1 MRKFTLFITGILLS
15 TASAWGVTVS
25 PTYGGQLNML
35 VTDHNVTTL
44 VVNGVIDARD
54 FEFMAEKLKKLTNI
68 NLQAA
73 RIEAYSG
80 EKPIFANQF
89 TYPANTIPTM
99 GLASHP
105 TLQQITLPGSTIAIG
120 AGALAGCKQLT
131 TVTCND
137 GLLEIDAFAFAGCTK
152 LATFTI
158 PQSVQRLGDGAFTRC
173 TALTTVKLGTTGT
186 PSTLTIGKEAFLGCS
201 ALATIT
207 FNSKLASIGHRAFAG
222 TKFKALDLSA
232 YNQLANIGNYAFAKA
247 PLTTV
252 KFPNSVK
259 AMGTGALLYSSATS
273 VNFPT
278 SLERIPAFALAG
290 AKGISSIDLA
300 SVAID
305 SIGDYAFYKVN
316 NPTSVLVP
324 ATTYYIGT
332 KAMAGMTGL
341 TSITSMAEAVPELG
355 DDVWDGL
362 NQPAISLRVPTSSVQ
377 AYESAA
383 QWKEF
388 NIVVSFRMGDVNLDG
403 HVDIVDVN
411 AVINYM
417 LNLPPGEPFVFQA
430 ADINQDNKIDV
441 EDLNHIINI
450 ILDLEHFAPT
460 VADTSD
466 MITIDDFTVEPGEI
480 HTIDVKLSNLDDY
493 SALQF
498 DLTLPDGLTL
508 VDDAITTAS
517 STAGFHIQTSEN
529 GNTWRILCYSM
540 QGKNLGHSEDN
551 TVLHVKV
558 QAADRLN
565 DQSIITLDNAT
576 LSTHE
581 CAPRH
586 CENTYAYVSKDT
598 AVNDIAA
605 THCKV
610 WAQGGTL
617 VIESDNAMTA
627 QLVTM
632 NGTFTQLAV
641 MSGRNEYTDIE
652 PGFYVVHIAGESHKV
667 VIKN

>member
-15 TASAWGVTVS
+15 TASAWGITVS
-25 PTYGGQLNML
+25 PTAGGQLSTL

-54 FEFMAEKLKKLTNI
+54 FEFMGNQLKKLTNI

-73 RIEAYSG
+73 RIEAYNG

-89 TYPANTIPTM
+89 AYPANTLPTM

-105 TLQQITLPGSTIAIG
+105 TLQQITLPGSATTIG

-158 PQSVQRLGDGAFTRC
+158 PKSVQRLGDGAFTRC
-173 TALTTVKLGTTGT
+173 SALTTVKLGTTGT
-186 PSTLTIGKEAFLGCS
+186 PSTLTIGNEAFLGCS
-201 ALATIT
+201 VLATIS

-232 YNQLANIGNYAFAKA
+232 YNQLANIGDYAFAKA

-278 SLERIPAFALAG
+278 SLQRVPAYALAG
-290 AKGISSIDLA
+290 AKGITSIDLT

-316 NPTSVLVP
+316 NPTSVQLP

-341 TSITSMAEAVPELG
+341 TSITSMAMAVPELG

-362 NQPAISLRVPTSSVQ
+362 DQPAITLRVPASSVQ

-388 NIVVSFRMGDVNLDG
+388 NIVVSFRRGDVNMDG
-403 HVDIVDVN
+403 IVDISDVN
-411 AVINYM
+411 AVINFM

-430 ADINQDNKIDV
+430 ADLNQDNKVDV

-450 ILDLEHFAPT
+450 ILDLEFSPM
-460 VADTSD
+460 VPDTGD
-466 MITIDDFTVEPGEI
+466 MITIDDFAVEPGEI

-498 DLTLPDGLTL
+498 DMVLPDGLTL
-508 VDDAITTAS
+508 VDDAVTTAQ
-517 STAGFHIQTSEN
+517 STDGFQIQTSEN
-529 GNTWRILCYSM
+529 GNTLRVLCYSM
-540 QGKNLGHSEDN
+540 QGKNLGNSEDN

-558 QAADRLN
+558 QATDQLTN
-565 DQSIITLDNAT
+565 QSIIALDNVT

-586 CENTYAYVSKDT
+586 CENTYAYVSKNT

-605 THCKV
+605 TNCKV

-617 VIESDNAMTA
+617 VIESDNALTA
-627 QLVTM
+627 QLVAM

-641 MSGRNEYTDIE
+641 LSGHNEYTDIE
-652 PGFYVVHIAGESHKV
+652 PGFYVVRIAGESHKV